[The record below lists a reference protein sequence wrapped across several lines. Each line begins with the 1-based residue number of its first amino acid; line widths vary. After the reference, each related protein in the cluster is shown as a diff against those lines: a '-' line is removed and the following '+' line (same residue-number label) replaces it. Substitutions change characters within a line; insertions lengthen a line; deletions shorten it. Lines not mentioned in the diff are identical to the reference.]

1 MMKRH
6 NIAMFIV
13 LIVAGFVSGFQSATA
28 QITYYK
34 KVELGYLNYRYQTVK
49 YDIDDPTN
57 WKGPAL
63 NNEQNGIGLS
73 GIYGVGFFKNRINT
87 GLGLGYLNFE
97 GTNGATAF
105 GEITFKPLQE
115 KFGPLINIR
124 VGYSHI
130 WNQYDNG
137 SNSMLS
143 AFEGGFY
150 YDISDQK
157 SILFKTG
164 IQFTHEALFVPFSL
178 GFVF

>member
-1 MMKRH
+1 MMNRKY
-6 NIAMFIV
+6 IAVFVV
-13 LIVAGFVSGFQSATA
+13 LILSGILSVFQPAMA
-28 QITYYK
+28 QIQFYK

-49 YDIDDPTN
+49 YDIDDPN

-63 NNEQNGIGLS
+63 NDEQNALGLL
-73 GIYGVGFFKNRINT
+73 GVYGLRFFNDKINT
-87 GLGLGYLNFE
+87 GLGVGYLNFE
-97 GTNGATAF
+97 GTNGATTF
-105 GEITFKPLQE
+105 GEITFKPLKE
-115 KFGPLINIR
+115 NFGPFINIR

-150 YDISDQK
+150 YNISDQK
-157 SILFKTG
+157 SIMFKTG
-164 IQFTHEALFVPFSL
+164 IQFIHEALFLPFSL